1 MVRSQATTM
10 KIRNKNGRIHA
21 ALSAFDTPVGALGST
36 TLLSPFTGFRIQIN
50 ALDKYCL
57 AFSGGGYSNVVPA
70 NAGTHTP
77 RPFVF
82 GMRQTPSSTI
92 DYRWLWVPAFAGT
105 TPEQSNRLMCRSMQF
120 WHLFAEGGDG
130 FSGKGR
136 QYQRDHMVQAL
147 VLGLFFQEVAA
158 ENHA

>member
-36 TLLSPFTGFRIQIN
+36 PLLSPFTGFRVQIKPLN
-50 ALDKYCL
+50 KYCL
-57 AFSGGGYSNVVPA
+57 ALSGGGYSNVVPA

-92 DYRWLWVPAFAGT
+92 DYRWLWVPAFGGASAG
-105 TPEQSNRLMCRSMQF
+105 QSKQMM
-120 WHLFAEGGDG
+120 W
-130 FSGKGR
+130 
-136 QYQRDHMVQAL
+136 
-147 VLGLFFQEVAA
+147 
-158 ENHA
+158 